1 MIVVVFVLLGL
12 GIALNMYRLIV
23 GPGSVDRI
31 VSLDTINIIIVGA
44 IAVFALYFKNSLILD
59 IGIVYAVLSF
69 LETIVFSRFVEGKY
83 DE

>member
-1 MIVVVFVLLGL
+1 MIFVIFALLGL
-12 GIALNMYRLIV
+12 GIALNTYRLIV

-31 VSLDTINIIIVGA
+31 VSLDTINIIIVGL
-44 IAVFALYFKNSLILD
+44 IAVCSIYFKNSLILD
-59 IGIVYAVLSF
+59 IGIAYAVLSF

>member
-1 MIVVVFVLLGL
+1 MIVVVFALLGL
-12 GIALNMYRLIV
+12 GIALNTYRLIV

-31 VSLDTINIIIVGA
+31 VSLDTINIIIVGL

>member
-1 MIVVVFVLLGL
+1 MIVVVFALLGL
-12 GIALNMYRLIV
+12 GIALNTYRLIV